1 MRNKTASAKRD
12 NSPLEPLETRASRRR
27 RTSDLEPAPNVTQD
41 ATSVATPTPPQD
53 NVMTA
58 DIGSWTNPVPAQG
71 DHNDT
76 DSDFDG
82 HSQDTHN
89 RKPPPN
95 PHSLQAHV
103 TSWLANNDEP
113 PFAQFQLLYK
123 ALLDEE
129 PEEFAELL
137 ENHYESAEPWP
148 MVFLARDTKGT
159 IRLLHSIAQVP
170 MKPSPDAPASTW
182 YNKWVAFANTL
193 TILRPCPCVLK
204 NDFLGPH
211 SYINQDDEAANA
223 LAPEDFGK
231 AIQGTNPE
239 DRANT
244 PAICPLLPQWAE
256 QFLELDAL
264 TVAEVLV
271 TLRRICNELDERD
284 DSIDKTHPEIKN
296 YAYSLLYKAA
306 SGRGQAVSVA
316 LSPSFPDETFESWSL
331 THLAKTFPEPDH
343 PAHGSASTTAH
354 PFGVA
359 ATTPASRNS
368 AAATQASRTS
378 AAAPPPPAMDTR
390 FLAAIEALATKL
402 APAPGTTPEKA
413 TPNKWTANT
422 RACHNAWA
430 RGPADSINP
439 VFESLAKAPKH
450 EKRTIARN
458 FFQELSRQKDSFV
471 GFSPSE
477 ELVDDLINGSYA
489 PPLPA
494 TPTKWHRGFTPMA
507 FVARSVQ
514 DLAKQREQR
523 DLTSHYNGLL
533 QISYSECKKLESG
546 PPTVPTSLPG
556 ILDVLEKC
564 ADFHSHCWGDR
575 NGIARDVKAIRYNL
589 RRLQPRLANVPKF
602 APQRAPTILWT
613 LANAISDYYHTVT
626 TARDFADAATLAGD
640 PPYVDSTI
648 DRKDLSLVT
657 LQQAADLPDFLQPL
671 PTAGHQKPARQ
682 PDRPH
687 ERSSPGRL
695 SDPIPRTGYPPRT
708 PPPTGR
714 GNQGGSQ
721 QQQQGP
727 RLNLNTPA
735 PLRHLFARLPEAKW
749 QDLRLNAILETAN
762 MTIASLKDMVQAAP
776 HTCMRFA
783 VCGRCNNT
791 ACRLKHTVLTLD
803 DTTAQR
809 VAVLLTPGVEGH
821 LAL

>member
-1 MRNKTASAKRD
+1 MLNKLASTKRDKRD
-12 NSPLEPLETRASRRR
+12 NSPPDPVETRAARRR
-27 RTSDLEPAPNVTQD
+27 RTSDLEPAPGVTQD
-41 ATSVATPTPPQD
+41 DTSVDTPAPQD
-53 NVMTA
+53 NMTTA
-58 DIGSWTNPVPAQG
+58 STGSWTNPFPAPG
-71 DHNDT
+71 DH
-76 DSDFDG
+76 DSDSELDG
-82 HSQDTHN
+82 RPQDTPN

-113 PFAQFQLLYK
+113 PFAHFQTLYK

-137 ENHYESAEPWP
+137 DDHFESDEPWP
-148 MVFLARDTKGT
+148 MVFLARDAKGT

-170 MKPSPDAPASTW
+170 VKPSPDAPASAW
-182 YNKWVAFANTL
+182 YNKWVAFANTPTL
-193 TILRPCPCVLK
+193 LRPCPCVLK

-211 SYINQDDEAANA
+211 FYICQDEEAANA
-223 LAPEDFGK
+223 LAPGDFGK
-231 AIQGTNPE
+231 ATQGTNPD
-239 DRANT
+239 DRVTT

-256 QFLELDAL
+256 KFLALDTL

-271 TLRRICNELDERD
+271 TLRMICNDLEAHDET
-284 DSIDKTHPEIKN
+284 IDPTHPEIKN
-296 YAYSLLYKAA
+296 YAYSLLYKGA

-316 LSPSFPDETFESWSL
+316 LSPSFPDEIFESWAL

-354 PFGVA
+354 PFGMA
-359 ATTPASRNS
+359 ATNP
-368 AAATQASRTS
+368 ASRTS
-378 AAAPPPPAMDTR
+378 AAATQDSRTSAAATPTPAMDNR
-390 FLAAIEALATKL
+390 FLAAIEALAKNL
-402 APAPGTTPEKA
+402 APAPGGTTDKS
-413 TPNKWTANT
+413 TPNKWSANT
-422 RACHNAWA
+422 IACHHAWA
-430 RGPADSINP
+430 GGPVESINP

-458 FFQELSRQKDSFV
+458 FFQELSLQKDSFV

-477 ELVDDLINGSYA
+477 ELIDDLINGSYA

-494 TPTKWHRGFTPMA
+494 SPSKWHRGFSPMA

-523 DLTSHYNGLL
+523 DLTSNYNGLL

-556 ILDVLEKC
+556 VLDVLEKC
-564 ADFHSHCWGDR
+564 ADFHGHCWGDR
-575 NGIARDVKAIRYNL
+575 NGIARDIKAIRYNL
-589 RRLQPRLANVPKF
+589 RRLQPRLANVPQF

-613 LANAISDYYHTVT
+613 LANAITDYYHTVT
-626 TARDFADAATLAGD
+626 TDRDFTDAATIAGD
-640 PPYVDSTI
+640 PPYVESTI

-671 PTAGHQKPARQ
+671 PPGQHTPSRQ
-682 PDRPH
+682 PDRQQDRP
-687 ERSSPGRL
+687 RPGRP
-695 SDPIPRTGYPPRT
+695 SDPIPRTGNPPRT
-708 PPPTGR
+708 PPPNGR
-714 GNQGGSQ
+714 GNAGGG
-721 QQQQGP
+721 QQQGP

-735 PLRHLFARLPEAKW
+735 PLRRLFARLPEAKW

-776 HTCMRFA
+776 HTCMRYA

-791 ACRLKHTVLTLD
+791 SCRLNHTVITLD
-803 DTTAQR
+803 DCTAQR
-809 VAVLLTPGVEGH
+809 VAGLLTPGVEGH